1 MDCQKGIGEYNKGKP
16 ENGQFHIRIG
26 LHMGEAIHTG
36 TDVFGE
42 SVNIAARVEPKAD
55 PDGIAVSDAI
65 VNAVRNKVPAHFA
78 SMGRLPMKN
87 IANPPELFK
96 VFPLEEKRL
105 AESREA
111 RCGGGPRRQGSCGSG
126 GARFGRTGR
135 RVQDLIPNQNV
146 IPDKPSRLARRDPGS
161 IPQNT
166 LAAADKPWIPAFAGM
181 TVRVIVQM
189 RVILPSLILLVTG
202 NAIAADKLTVGTD
215 WRAQAEHGGYY
226 QALAT
231 GLYAKAGL
239 DVTIRQGG
247 PQVNH
252 SQLLAAGKLDISIAP
267 NSFIPLNFAEQ
278 KVPVV
283 VVASMFQ
290 KDPAVLIAHAGQG
303 NDTLAAL
310 KGKKIMISPDTRIG
324 FWRFL
329 KTKYAF
335 TDDQI
340 APYTFN
346 LAPFFADPKAV
357 QQGYATSEPFQIE
370 RSGVK
375 PVVML
380 LSDSGYASYASLVV
394 VPRKMVSEHP
404 ELVQRFVDATIAGWE
419 SYLNGDPAPA
429 NALIKKDNPDMSD
442 ELLAYG
448 RSKLKDY
455 GIISSGEALT
465 KGLGVM
471 NDTRWKEFFD
481 LMAADGLYPKTMGYK
496 QAYTLQFIGKA
507 R

>member
-1 MDCQKGIGEYNKGKP
+1 MISSP
-16 ENGQFHIRIG
+16 LLRAAAF
-26 LHMGEAIHTG
+26 
-36 TDVFGE
+36 
-42 SVNIAARVEPKAD
+42 IAAFV
-55 PDGIAVSDAI
+55 
-65 VNAVRNKVPAHFA
+65 
-78 SMGRLPMKN
+78 
-87 IANPPELFK
+87 
-96 VFPLEEKRL
+96 
-105 AESREA
+105 
-111 RCGGGPRRQGSCGSG
+111 CGS
-126 GARFGRTGR
+126 A
-135 RVQDLIPNQNV
+135 L
-146 IPDKPSRLARRDPGS
+146 
-161 IPQNT
+161 
-166 LAAADKPWIPAFAGM
+166 
-181 TVRVIVQM
+181 
-189 RVILPSLILLVTG
+189 
-202 NAIAADKLTVGTD
+202 AADKLTVGTD

-252 SQLLAAGKLDISIAP
+252 SQLLAAGKLDVSIAP
-267 NSFIPLNFAEQ
+267 NSFIPLNFVEQ

-283 VVASMFQ
+283 AVASIFQ

-303 NDTLAAL
+303 NDSLAAL

-329 KTKYAF
+329 KSKFGF

-346 LAPFFADPKAV
+346 LAPFFADKTAV

-370 RSGVK
+370 RSGIK

-380 LSDSGYASYASLVV
+380 LSDAGYASYGSLIV
-394 VPRKMVSEHP
+394 VPRKMVADNP
-404 ELVQRFVDATIAGWE
+404 ALVQRFVEATIAGWD

-442 ELLAYG
+442 ELLTYG
-448 RSKLKDY
+448 RAKMKDY
-455 GIISSGEALT
+455 GIVISGDAVSG
-465 KGLGVM
+465 GIGNM
-471 NDTRWKEFFD
+471 NDARWKAFFD
-481 LMAADGLYPKTMGYK
+481 LMAADGLYPKDMDYK
-496 QAYTLQFIGKA
+496 QAYTLQFVGKGKG